1 MEFKD
6 RLEHAMKLRGIKQIE
21 LSARTGLAPGT
32 ISNYVQGKYK
42 AKGENLRKL
51 SEALNVNGAWLEGY
65 DAPIEIQ
72 RNSRLSLGGDLEQWE
87 IDYYSNLDAFADIEE
102 SVTRDELDLLTAYRD
117 ADKGIQKAVRK
128 ILDMEDKQ

>member
-1 MEFKD
+1 MEFKE
-6 RLEHAMKLRGIKQIE
+6 RLEYAMKLRDIKQIE

-51 SEALNVNGAWLEGY
+51 SEALNVNNAWLEGY

-72 RNSRLSLGGDLEQWE
+72 RNSRLSLDEDLEQWE
-87 IDYYSNLDAFADIEE
+87 IDYYSNLHAFADIEE

-117 ADKGIQKAVRK
+117 ADEGIQKAVRK
-128 ILDMEDKQ
+128 ILDMQDKQ